1 MLNFTAT
8 KINYTLIHHI
18 MTKILLSV
26 LMAFASISMA
36 AYAPANRT
44 ADRLAKP
51 GELKHSKFTPA
62 NARMHKPTKADGQ
75 LFKVN
80 VTFDFKEG
88 EFSPYYAIYNENV
101 YNEMWPEENAGVFEV
116 PVGTYDLC
124 GQCWNQNGEVLTM
137 FKESVTITGDT
148 EIHFSTDE
156 ATLCVTSDGY
166 LPDGRKVSL
175 GILTDPE
182 NFEIDYTNATADILV
197 SSTVVYRKN
206 VGSIATGVRMANF
219 GMSEE
224 EVNSISRLIVSP
236 LSDNYTVCT
245 TALVGADEKCYVLE
259 ITGTGTEKTT
269 IRNEAPFVMYQ
280 DDFVHSPVHDEIGC
294 EKYKSHVTCAGWINE
309 VTLGGGGIDLTY
321 DNPEV
326 WISAGTPDPDAEVR
340 IQTVVTVGNY
350 EFHKIMKDSEG
361 FEYDAMAATMGL
373 PVRRV
378 QDGWEY
384 INNNHSECGNYSF
397 QCPEEDVDVTE
408 FPGHPAYTFTTATK
422 GQIYG
427 DSAPLNS
434 VMIQKNAYGEETII
448 YVEPAYIGRLGEVR
462 GADYACVKTDFSYN
476 GEAKL
481 TNSSDY
487 LGSDWQYNW
496 STDGHAPGKIDITF
510 RNDNI
515 IVDGLQGKNV
525 TEVSYDERNED
536 VTAPTLQMLIFKD
549 KDGKVIDRFDNAAD
563 GTMYFSGGDF
573 QWHSDDRFYFT
584 YEKAEPKVEYAPY
597 GEDSFT
603 ALEVSAIPELF
614 FMPGFGDCYSTNLAK
629 VDRPS
634 RTGWFDL
641 RIEMTDKAGNRQCQT
656 ISPAFKINA
665 LSGIA
670 SVSDDNVKVWVADR
684 EIRTEGADGAT
695 MEVYSVSGQKMAST
709 QADRIDASAWTPGIY
724 VVRIATAD
732 TTSTHKVA
740 IK

>member
-36 AYAPANRT
+36 AYAPATRT

-116 PVGTYDLC
+116 PAGTYDLC

-182 NFEIDYTNATADILV
+182 SFEIDYTNATADILV

-373 PVRRV
+373 PVSRI

-384 INNNHSECGNYSF
+384 NHSECGNYSF

-408 FPGHPAYTFTTATK
+408 FPGHPAYTFTSATK
-422 GQIYG
+422 GQTYG
-427 DSAPLNS
+427 DSSPVNS

-496 STDGHAPGKIDITF
+496 STDGHTPGKIDITF

>member
-1 MLNFTAT
+1 
-8 KINYTLIHHI
+8 

-26 LMAFASISMA
+26 LMAFASTTMMG
-36 AYAPANRT
+36 AYTPANRT
-44 ADRLAKP
+44 ADKQPKRS
-51 GELKHSKFTPA
+51 ELKHSQFKPG
-62 NARMHKPTKADGQ
+62 NARMHKPSKADGQ

-80 VTFDFKEG
+80 VVFDFKEG

-101 YNEMWPEENAGVFEV
+101 YDEMYPEENAGVFEV
-116 PVGTYDLC
+116 PAGTYDLC
-124 GQCWNQNGEVLTM
+124 GECRDDNGNVITT
-137 FKESVTITGDT
+137 FKEGITISGDT
-148 EIHFSTDE
+148 EIHFSTDA
-156 ATLCVTSDGY
+156 ATIMYTSDGY
-166 LPDGRKVSL
+166 FPDGRKVTVGL
-175 GILTDPE
+175 VTDPD
-182 NFEIDYTNATADILV
+182 NFEIDYSNATANLV
-197 SSTVVYRKN
+197 VCLSDFYRKG
-206 VGSIATGVRMANF
+206 VGSISMGVSVANF
-219 GMSEE
+219 AFTEE
-224 EVNSISRLIVSP
+224 QASSIYRRRVSP
-236 LSDNYTVCT
+236 FSNSYIVCT
-245 TALVGADEKCYVLE
+245 TALVEADNKCYVLE

-280 DDFVHSPVHDEIGC
+280 DDFVHSPIHDEIGC
-294 EKYKSHVTCAGWINE
+294 EKYKSHVKCASWINE
-309 VTLGGGGIDLTY
+309 VGIGGGGMDLTY
-321 DNPEV
+321 ENPEI
-326 WISAGTPDPDAEVR
+326 WLSAGTPDPDAEVR

-350 EFHKIMKDSEG
+350 EFHKIMKDDEG

-384 INNNHSECGNYSF
+384 INNNHSECGNFSF

-422 GQIYG
+422 GQTYG
-427 DSAPLNS
+427 DSAPINA

-448 YVEPAYIGRLGEVR
+448 YVEPAYIGRLGEVS
-462 GADYACVKTDFSYN
+462 GADLACVKTDFSYN

-481 TNSSDY
+481 TNSSDFP
-487 LGSDWQYNW
+487 GSDWLYNW

-515 IVDGLQGKNV
+515 MVDGLQGKNV

-549 KDGKVIDRFDNAAD
+549 NNGKVIDRFDNAAD

-603 ALEVSAIPELF
+603 TLEVEAIPELF
-614 FMPGFGDCYSTNLAK
+614 FMPGFGDCYSTNLAN

-670 SVSDDNVKVWVADR
+670 SVSDDNVKVWAADR
-684 EIRTEGADGAT
+684 EIRTEGADGST
-695 MEVYSVSGQKMAST
+695 KEVLSVSGQKMAST
-709 QADRIDASAWTPGIY
+709 QADRIDASAWAPGVY
-724 VVRIATAD
+724 VVRITTAAA
-732 TTSTHKVA
+732 TSTHKVV

>member
-1 MLNFTAT
+1 
-8 KINYTLIHHI
+8 
-18 MTKILLSV
+18 MTKILHLV
-26 LMAFASISMA
+26 LMAFASISMM

-44 ADRLAKP
+44 ADRHAKP

-88 EFSPYYAIYNENV
+88 EFSPYCAIYNENV

-156 ATLCVTSDGY
+156 APLCVTSDGY

-182 NFEIDYTNATADILV
+182 SFEIDYTNATADMLV

-206 VGSIATGVRMANF
+206 VGSIATGVRMADF

-224 EVNSISRLIVSP
+224 EVNSISRLKVSP

-245 TALVGADEKCYVLE
+245 TALVEADGKCYALE

-280 DDFVHSPVHDEIGC
+280 DDFVHSPIHDEIGC
-294 EKYKSHVTCAGWINE
+294 EKYKSHVKCAGWINE

-326 WISAGTPDPDAEVR
+326 WISAGTPDPGAEVR

-384 INNNHSECGNYSF
+384 INNNHAECGNYSF
-397 QCPEEDVDVTE
+397 QCPEEDVDITE
-408 FPGHPAYTFTTATK
+408 FPGHPAYTFTSATK
-422 GQIYG
+422 GQTYG
-427 DSAPLNS
+427 DSSPVNS

-549 KDGKVIDRFDNAAD
+549 MDGKVIDRFDNAAD

-603 ALEVSAIPELF
+603 TLEVEAIPELF
-614 FMPGFGDCYSTNLAK
+614 FMPGFGDCYSTNLAS

-641 RIEMTDKAGNRQCQT
+641 RIEMTDKAGNRQRQT

-724 VVRIATAD
+724 VVRITTAD

>member
-1 MLNFTAT
+1 
-8 KINYTLIHHI
+8 

-26 LMAFASISMA
+26 LMAFASTTMMG
-36 AYAPANRT
+36 AYAPVNRT
-44 ADRLAKP
+44 ADRYAKP
-51 GELKHSKFTPA
+51 GEMKHSKFTPA

-80 VTFDFKEG
+80 AVIDYKDG
-88 EFSPYYAIYNENV
+88 EFSPYFAIYNENV

-116 PVGTYDLC
+116 PAGTYDLC
-124 GQCWNQNGEVLTM
+124 GQCWNQNGEIMTM

-148 EIHFSTDE
+148 EIRFSTDE

-219 GMSEE
+219 GMTEE
-224 EVNSISRLIVSP
+224 EVNSISRLKVSP

-280 DDFVHSPVHDEIGC
+280 DEFVHSPIHDEIGC
-294 EKYKSHVTCAGWINE
+294 EKYKSHVTCASWINE
-309 VTLGGGGIDLTY
+309 VGIGGGGMDLTY
-321 DNPEV
+321 ENPEI
-326 WISAGTPDPDAEVR
+326 WLSAGTPDPDAEVR

-350 EFHKIMKDSEG
+350 EFHKIMKDDEG
-361 FEYDAMAATMGL
+361 FEYDSMAATMGL
-373 PVRRV
+373 PVRRTD
-378 QDGWEY
+378 DGFEY
-384 INNNHSECGNYSF
+384 INNNHAECGNFSF
-397 QCPEEDVDVTE
+397 QCPEEDVDITE

-422 GQIYG
+422 GQTYG
-427 DSAPLNS
+427 DSAPINA

-462 GADYACVKTDFSYN
+462 RADLACVKTDFSYN

-487 LGSDWQYNW
+487 LGTDWQYNW

-515 IVDGLQGKNV
+515 MVDGLQGKNV

-573 QWHSDDRFYFT
+573 QWHSDDRFYYT

-603 ALEVSAIPELF
+603 TLEVSAIPELF
-614 FMPGFGDCYSTNLAK
+614 FMPGFGDCYSTNLAN

-670 SVSDDNVKVWVADR
+670 SVSNDNVKVWVADR
-684 EIRTEGADGAT
+684 EIRTEGADGST
-695 MEVYSVSGQKMAST
+695 KEVFSVSGQKMTST
-709 QADRIDASAWTPGIY
+709 QADRIDASAWTPGVY
-724 VVRIATAD
+724 MVRITSSD
-732 TTSTHKVA
+732 TTSTHKVV

>member
-1 MLNFTAT
+1 
-8 KINYTLIHHI
+8 
-18 MTKILLSV
+18 
-26 LMAFASISMA
+26 MAFASISMA

-182 NFEIDYTNATADILV
+182 SFEIDYTNATADILV

-462 GADYACVKTDFSYN
+462 GADYACVKTDFSCN

-496 STDGHAPGKIDITF
+496 STDGHTPGKIDITF

>member
-51 GELKHSKFTPA
+51 GELKHTKFTPA

-116 PVGTYDLC
+116 PAGTYDLC

-182 NFEIDYTNATADILV
+182 SFEIDYTNATADILV

-245 TALVGADEKCYVLE
+245 TALVGADEKCYVL
-259 ITGTGTEKTT
+259 
-269 IRNEAPFVMYQ
+269 
-280 DDFVHSPVHDEIGC
+280 
-294 EKYKSHVTCAGWINE
+294 TCW
-309 VTLGGGGIDLTY
+309 
-321 DNPEV
+321 
-326 WISAGTPDPDAEVR
+326 
-340 IQTVVTVGNY
+340 
-350 EFHKIMKDSEG
+350 
-361 FEYDAMAATMGL
+361 
-373 PVRRV
+373 
-378 QDGWEY
+378 
-384 INNNHSECGNYSF
+384 
-397 QCPEEDVDVTE
+397 
-408 FPGHPAYTFTTATK
+408 
-422 GQIYG
+422 
-427 DSAPLNS
+427 LN
-434 VMIQKNAYGEETII
+434 
-448 YVEPAYIGRLGEVR
+448 
-462 GADYACVKTDFSYN
+462 
-476 GEAKL
+476 
-481 TNSSDY
+481 
-487 LGSDWQYNW
+487 
-496 STDGHAPGKIDITF
+496 
-510 RNDNI
+510 
-515 IVDGLQGKNV
+515 
-525 TEVSYDERNED
+525 
-536 VTAPTLQMLIFKD
+536 
-549 KDGKVIDRFDNAAD
+549 
-563 GTMYFSGGDF
+563 
-573 QWHSDDRFYFT
+573 
-584 YEKAEPKVEYAPY
+584 
-597 GEDSFT
+597 
-603 ALEVSAIPELF
+603 
-614 FMPGFGDCYSTNLAK
+614 
-629 VDRPS
+629 
-634 RTGWFDL
+634 
-641 RIEMTDKAGNRQCQT
+641 
-656 ISPAFKINA
+656 
-665 LSGIA
+665 
-670 SVSDDNVKVWVADR
+670 
-684 EIRTEGADGAT
+684 
-695 MEVYSVSGQKMAST
+695 
-709 QADRIDASAWTPGIY
+709 
-724 VVRIATAD
+724 
-732 TTSTHKVA
+732 
-740 IK
+740 

>member
-1 MLNFTAT
+1 
-8 KINYTLIHHI
+8 

-26 LMAFASISMA
+26 LMAFASTTMMG
-36 AYAPANRT
+36 AYTPANRT
-44 ADRLAKP
+44 ADRYAKP
-51 GELKHSKFTPA
+51 GEMTHPKFKPG

-80 VTFDFKEG
+80 VMFDFKEG
-88 EFSPYYAIYNENV
+88 ESSPYYAIYNENV
-101 YNEMWPEENAGVFEV
+101 YNEMWPEENGGVFEV
-116 PVGTYDLC
+116 PAGTYDLC
-124 GQCWNQNGEVLTM
+124 GQCWNQDAETLTI
-137 FKESVTITGDT
+137 FKESITVTGDT
-148 EIHFSTDE
+148 EVHFTTDDV
-156 ATLCVTSDGY
+156 TLCVTSDGY
-166 LPDGRKVSL
+166 LPDGQKVAV
-175 GILTDPE
+175 GVLTDPE
-182 NFEIDYTNATADILV
+182 NFEIDYTNATADIVV

-206 VGSIATGVRMANF
+206 VGSITMWVRMANF
-219 GMSEE
+219 GMNDEE
-224 EVNSISRLIVSP
+224 ANSISRMKMSP

-280 DDFVHSPVHDEIGC
+280 DDFVHSPIHDEIGC
-294 EKYKSHVTCAGWINE
+294 EKYKSHVNCAGWINE
-309 VTLGGGGIDLTY
+309 VALGGGGIDLTY
-321 DNPEV
+321 ENPEI
-326 WISAGTPDPDAEVR
+326 WLSAGTPDPDAEVR

-350 EFHKIMKDSEG
+350 EFHKIMKDDEG

-373 PVRRV
+373 PVRRI

-384 INNNHSECGNYSF
+384 INNNHSECGNFSF

-422 GQIYG
+422 GQTFG
-427 DSAPLNS
+427 DSAPINS

-462 GADYACVKTDFSYN
+462 RADYACVKTDFSYN

-481 TNSSDY
+481 TNSSDFP
-487 LGSDWQYNW
+487 GSDWLYNW

-515 IVDGLQGKNV
+515 MVDGLQGKNV

-549 KDGKVIDRFDNAAD
+549 NNGKVIDRFDNAAD

-603 ALEVSAIPELF
+603 TLEVEAIPELF
-614 FMPGFGDCYSTNLAK
+614 FMPGFGDCYSTNLAN

-670 SVSDDNVKVWVADR
+670 SVSDDNVKVWAADR
-684 EIRTEGADGAT
+684 EIRTEGADGST
-695 MEVYSVSGQKMAST
+695 KEVLSVSGQKMAST
-709 QADRIDASAWTPGIY
+709 QADRIDASAWAPGVY
-724 VVRIATAD
+724 VVRITTAAA
-732 TTSTHKVA
+732 TSTHKVV

>member
-1 MLNFTAT
+1 
-8 KINYTLIHHI
+8 
-18 MTKILLSV
+18 
-26 LMAFASISMA
+26 MAFASISMA
-36 AYAPANRT
+36 AYAPANLT
-44 ADRLAKP
+44 ADRHAKP

-116 PVGTYDLC
+116 PAGTYDLC

-182 NFEIDYTNATADILV
+182 NFEIDYTNATADIVV

-224 EVNSISRLIVSP
+224 EVNSISRMKVSP

-280 DDFVHSPVHDEIGC
+280 DDFVHSPIHDEIGC
-294 EKYKSHVTCAGWINE
+294 EKYKSHVTCASWINE

-373 PVRRV
+373 PVRRI

-422 GQIYG
+422 GQTYG

-515 IVDGLQGKNV
+515 KVDGLQGKNV

-549 KDGKVIDRFDNAAD
+549 NNGKVTDRFDNAAD

-670 SVSDDNVKVWVADR
+670 SVSDDNVEVWVADH
-684 EIRTEGADGAT
+684 EIRTEGADGASK
-695 MEVYSVSGQKMAST
+695 EVYSVSGQKMAST
-709 QADRIDASAWTPGIY
+709 QAERIDASAWTPGIY
-724 VVRIATAD
+724 VVRITTAD
-732 TTSTHKVA
+732 TTSSHKVV

>member
-1 MLNFTAT
+1 
-8 KINYTLIHHI
+8 

-26 LMAFASISMA
+26 LMAFASTTMMG
-36 AYAPANRT
+36 AYAPVNRT
-44 ADRLAKP
+44 ADRYAKP
-51 GELKHSKFTPA
+51 GEMKHSKFTPA

-80 VTFDFKEG
+80 VMFDFKEG

-101 YNEMWPEENAGVFEV
+101 YNEMWPEENGGVFEV
-116 PVGTYDLC
+116 PAGTYDLC
-124 GQCWNQNGEVLTM
+124 GQCWNQDAETLTI
-137 FKESVTITGDT
+137 FKESITVTGDT
-148 EIHFSTDE
+148 EVHFTTDDV
-156 ATLCVTSDGY
+156 TLCVTSDGY
-166 LPDGRKVSL
+166 LPDGQKVAI
-175 GILTDPE
+175 GVLTDPE

-219 GMSEE
+219 GMTEE
-224 EVNSISRLIVSP
+224 EVNSISRLKVSP

-280 DDFVHSPVHDEIGC
+280 DDFVHSPIHDEIGC
-294 EKYKSHVTCAGWINE
+294 EKYKSHVKCASWINE
-309 VTLGGGGIDLTY
+309 VGIGGGGMDLTY
-321 DNPEV
+321 ENPEI
-326 WISAGTPDPDAEVR
+326 WLSAGTPDTDAEVR

-350 EFHKIMKDSEG
+350 EFHKIMKDDEG
-361 FEYDAMAATMGL
+361 FEYDSMAATMGL
-373 PVRRV
+373 PVRRTD
-378 QDGWEY
+378 DGFEY
-384 INNNHSECGNYSF
+384 INNNHAECGNLSF

-422 GQIYG
+422 GQTYG
-427 DSAPLNS
+427 DSAPINA

-462 GADYACVKTDFSYN
+462 RADCACVKTDFSYN

-481 TNSSDY
+481 TNSSDFP
-487 LGSDWQYNW
+487 GSDWLYNW

-515 IVDGLQGKNV
+515 MVDGLQGKNV

-573 QWHSDDRFYFT
+573 QWHSDDRFYYT

-603 ALEVSAIPELF
+603 TLEVSAIPELF
-614 FMPGFGDCYSTNLAK
+614 FMPGFGDCYSTNLAN

-670 SVSDDNVKVWVADR
+670 SVSNDNVKVWAADR
-684 EIRTEGADGAT
+684 EIRTEGADCAT
-695 MEVYSVSGQKMAST
+695 MEVFSVSGQKMAST
-709 QADRIDASAWTPGIY
+709 QADRIDASAWTPGVY
-724 VVRIATAD
+724 VVRITTAAEA
-732 TTSTHKVA
+732 STHKVV

>member
-1 MLNFTAT
+1 
-8 KINYTLIHHI
+8 

-26 LMAFASISMA
+26 LMAFASTTMMG
-36 AYAPANRT
+36 AYTPANRT
-44 ADRLAKP
+44 ADKQPKRS
-51 GELKHSKFTPA
+51 ELKHSQFKPG
-62 NARMHKPTKADGQ
+62 NARMHKPSKADGQ

-80 VTFDFKEG
+80 VVFDFKEG
-88 EFSPYYAIYNENV
+88 ESSPYYAIYNENV
-101 YNEMWPEENAGVFEV
+101 YDEMYPEENAGVFEV
-116 PVGTYDLC
+116 PAGTYDLC
-124 GQCWNQNGEVLTM
+124 GECWDDNGNVITT
-137 FKESVTITGDT
+137 FKEGITISGDT
-148 EIHFSTDE
+148 EIHFSTDA
-156 ATLCVTSDGY
+156 ATIMYTSDGY
-166 LPDGRKVSL
+166 FPDGRKVTVGL
-175 GILTDPE
+175 VTDPD
-182 NFEIDYTNATADILV
+182 NSEIDYSNATANL
-197 SSTVVYRKN
+197 VVYSSDFYRKG
-206 VGSIATGVRMANF
+206 VGSISMGVSVANF
-219 GMSEE
+219 AFTEE
-224 EVNSISRLIVSP
+224 QASSIYRRRVSP
-236 LSDNYTVCT
+236 FSNSYIVCT
-245 TALVGADEKCYVLE
+245 TALVEADNKCYVLE

-280 DDFVHSPVHDEIGC
+280 DDFVHSPIHDEIGC
-294 EKYKSHVTCAGWINE
+294 EKYKSHVKCASWINE
-309 VTLGGGGIDLTY
+309 VGIGGGGMDLTY
-321 DNPEV
+321 ENPEI
-326 WISAGTPDPDAEVR
+326 WLSAGTPDPDAEVR

-350 EFHKIMKDSEG
+350 EFHKIMKDDEG

-384 INNNHSECGNYSF
+384 INNNHSECGNFSF

-422 GQIYG
+422 GQTYG
-427 DSAPLNS
+427 DSAPINA

-448 YVEPAYIGRLGEVR
+448 YVEPAYIGRLGEVS
-462 GADYACVKTDFSYN
+462 GADLACVKTDFSYN

-481 TNSSDY
+481 TNSSDFP
-487 LGSDWQYNW
+487 GSDWQYNW

-515 IVDGLQGKNV
+515 MVDGLQGKNV

-573 QWHSDDRFYFT
+573 QWHSDDRFYYT

-603 ALEVSAIPELF
+603 TLEVSAIPELF
-614 FMPGFGDCYSTNLAK
+614 FMPGFGDCYSTNLAN

-670 SVSDDNVKVWVADR
+670 SVSNDNVKVWVADH
-684 EIRTEGADGAT
+684 EIRTEGADCAT
-695 MEVYSVSGQKMAST
+695 MEVFSVSGQKMAST
-709 QADRIDASAWTPGIY
+709 QADRIDASAWTPGVY
-724 VVRIATAD
+724 VVRITTAAEA
-732 TTSTHKVA
+732 STHKVV